1 MMDVTR
7 KDLGG
12 GIAVL
17 KLDVKLNMTTASC
30 LRDHVGTAI
39 AQGQTRLTIDMNK
52 VDFMDSSG
60 LGALI
65 NGLKTTRLAGGDLKI
80 TGTSEQVRLVLRLTN
95 LESLLA
101 TVDEAGTAYPRG

>member
-7 KDLGG
+7 TDLGD

-17 KLDVKLNMTTASC
+17 QLDGKLNMTTASC
-30 LRDHVGTAI
+30 LQDHVGTAI
-39 AQGQTRLTIDMNK
+39 ADGQTRLTVDMNK

-65 NGLKTTRLAGGDLKI
+65 NGLKTARLAGGDLKI
-80 TGTSEQVRLVLRLTN
+80 TGPNEQVQLVLRLTN
-95 LESLLA
+95 LQSLLA
-101 TVDEAGTAYPRG
+101 TVDEAGTAFANG